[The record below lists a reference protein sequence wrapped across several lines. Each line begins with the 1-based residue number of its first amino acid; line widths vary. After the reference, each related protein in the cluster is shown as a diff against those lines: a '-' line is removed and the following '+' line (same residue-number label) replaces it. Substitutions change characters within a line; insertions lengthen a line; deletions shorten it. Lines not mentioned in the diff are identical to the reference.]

1 MVQWLVDGTS
11 HIRQLRFS
19 MQPSLPLCDLCGRLS
34 AQFPR
39 GISGAS
45 SRRGQ
50 TELTK
55 RAKWGVEQPQMV
67 EKQDINKNMFNTKK
81 QFGSNKNGA
90 KSGNSIIAERVIDS
104 CRASGKKLSCF
115 LLLLCL
121 LCYYHHFLLFVM
133 LFVMLVF
140 SPFGIFAK

>member
-1 MVQWLVDGTS
+1 
-11 HIRQLRFS
+11 

-81 QFGSNKNGA
+81 TIWEQQ
-90 KSGNSIIAERVIDS
+90 EW
-104 CRASGKKLSCF
+104 GKKRELN
-115 LLLLCL
+115 
-121 LCYYHHFLLFVM
+121 HR
-133 LFVMLVF
+133 
-140 SPFGIFAK
+140 

>member
-1 MVQWLVDGTS
+1 
-11 HIRQLRFS
+11 

-50 TELTK
+50 TEALTK

-67 EKQDINKNMFNTKK
+67 EKQDIDKNMFNTKK
-81 QFGSNKNGA
+81 NICGA
-90 KSGNSIIAERVIDS
+90 TRMGQKAGTQSSLKG
-104 CRASGKKLSCF
+104 
-115 LLLLCL
+115 
-121 LCYYHHFLLFVM
+121 
-133 LFVMLVF
+133 
-140 SPFGIFAK
+140 

>member
-1 MVQWLVDGTS
+1 
-11 HIRQLRFS
+11 

-50 TELTK
+50 TEALTK

-67 EKQDINKNMFNTKK
+67 EKQDIDKNMFNTKK
-81 QFGSNKNGA
+81 TFVEQQ
-90 KSGNSIIAERVIDS
+90 EW
-104 CRASGKKLSCF
+104 GKKRELN
-115 LLLLCL
+115 
-121 LCYYHHFLLFVM
+121 HR
-133 LFVMLVF
+133 
-140 SPFGIFAK
+140 

>member
-1 MVQWLVDGTS
+1 
-11 HIRQLRFS
+11 

-55 RAKWGVEQPQMV
+55 RAKWGVEQPHMV

-81 QFGSNKNGA
+81 NNLGATRMGQKAGSQSSLKG
-90 KSGNSIIAERVIDS
+90 
-104 CRASGKKLSCF
+104 
-115 LLLLCL
+115 
-121 LCYYHHFLLFVM
+121 
-133 LFVMLVF
+133 
-140 SPFGIFAK
+140 